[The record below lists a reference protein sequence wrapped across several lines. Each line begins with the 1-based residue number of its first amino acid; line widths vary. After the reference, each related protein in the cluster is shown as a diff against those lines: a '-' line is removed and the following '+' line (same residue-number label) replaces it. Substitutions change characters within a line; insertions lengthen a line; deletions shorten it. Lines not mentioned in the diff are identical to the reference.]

1 MKIRL
6 RLELLNLALHKVG
19 GRGGGAMNLGGLV
32 HSVGISLGMEPAP
45 WEGGGNAPDR
55 GRAVPLEQQPQMKRA
70 LQE

>member
-19 GRGGGAMNLGGLV
+19 GRGGGEMNLGGLV
-32 HSVGISLGMEPAP
+32 HSVGISLGKEPAP
-45 WEGGGNAPDR
+45 WEGGGKAPGR
-55 GRAVPLEQQPQMKRA
+55 GRAVPLKQLQQMKCA